1 MFDITKLFQ
10 KGNKTTLT
18 KDAVAELLGT
28 TPEALAAFEASYQ
41 ANVLD
46 AGVDTGS
53 LFDTSAKQAA
63 AMLSQENVS
72 EAARKLN
79 DRIIVE
85 LLEQTP
91 VMTYDGDSL
100 TVGKAPLPASEETA
114 LAAPVTLTEIQRVP
128 EDIRPQLSGS
138 LMKKDIGEGSSSVL
152 LSTYKNWLEA
162 KDPKKK
168 QMFYHMFRQGL
179 DILDLD
185 PITYEMLSMNPNSMG
200 YWLPPLIDG
209 IQKQRFFK
217 VPKTKVI
224 KVPLT
229 LLQLSRMEYSGLTPG
244 TKDIL
249 DRFCFQ
255 AFGLDETKSYF
266 IKTGTYSSKFDF
278 RNAKVTGAKEVREL
292 GEYLLFIQNQ
302 AVIMAGYL
310 TAPTIYGVSTT
321 NEWVVREFIEDV
333 ESCPCVYKGLPLHT
347 EYRAFADFDED
358 VVLGMTPYWDPA
370 VMKQR
375 FGHEEDANSPHQVH
389 DYITYKM
396 HEGTL
401 MRKYEEN
408 AEQVKAS
415 IEKMIPYIDLPGQW
429 SIDIMQNE
437 DDFWVIDMAT
447 AETSALSGC
456 VPQGLLK
463 HMTENWLPK
472 LPAPDTAWV

>member
-1 MFDITKLFQ
+1 MLDIAKLFQ
-10 KGNKTTLT
+10 RGNKTTLT

-41 ANVLD
+41 ANILD
-46 AGVDTGS
+46 ARVDTGS

-63 AMLSQENVS
+63 AMLPQEDVS

-114 LAAPVTLTEIQRVP
+114 LAAPVTLAEIKQVP
-128 EDIRPQLSGS
+128 ESIRPQLSGS

-152 LSTYKNWLEA
+152 LFTYKNWLEA

-200 YWLPPLIDG
+200 HWLPSLIDG
-209 IQKQRFFK
+209 IQKQNFFK

-229 LLQLSRMEYSGLTPG
+229 LLQLSRMEYSDLTSG

-255 AFGLDETKSYF
+255 AFELDETKNYF

-310 TAPTIYGVSTT
+310 TTPTIYGVSTT

-333 ESCPCVYKGLPLHT
+333 ESCPCIYKGLPLHT
-347 EYRAFADFDED
+347 EYRVFVDFDED

-370 VMKQR
+370 VMKHR
-375 FGHEEDANSPHQVH
+375 FG
-389 DYITYKM
+389 
-396 HEGTL
+396 
-401 MRKYEEN
+401 
-408 AEQVKAS
+408 
-415 IEKMIPYIDLPGQW
+415 
-429 SIDIMQNE
+429 
-437 DDFWVIDMAT
+437 
-447 AETSALSGC
+447 
-456 VPQGLLK
+456 
-463 HMTENWLPK
+463 
-472 LPAPDTAWV
+472 